1 MPRFYKKYPKYS
13 ASKDKYSVEQ
23 RAGEVAVGAEGAQN
37 IVIVPPSDLQGMR
50 KVKHMTVSLAETTA
64 ETYIFWALVYVP
76 QGTLPNALDVTAGP
90 NSMYEPNQY
99 VINCGVADFKAGPV
113 RIGTPLSR
121 NLNSG
126 DSIYLLLKNTTGRA
140 PYIGYT
146 VRYAITLQ

>member
-1 MPRFYKKYPKYS
+1 MPRFYKRSYKSSPR
-13 ASKDKYSVEQ
+13 DKYSVEQ
-23 RAGEVAVGAEGAQN
+23 RAGEFSLAAEGSQD

-50 KVKHMTVSLAETTA
+50 KVKHMTVSLAETLQ
-64 ETYIFWALVYVP
+64 ETYVFWALVYVP
-76 QGTLPNALDVTAGP
+76 QGTSPGALSVTAGP

-99 VINCGVADFKAGPV
+99 VLNCGVADFKAGPV

-126 DSIYLLLKNTTGRA
+126 DAIYLLIKNTTGKA